1 MTVEEGWRGGKL
13 LTWKVEEW
21 IMNQGQG
28 GFQKTIE
35 KDDKGMDFLLYGSIK
50 DRKTSLSSPSGYSQ
64 ELQAFRSLDRGLV
77 IL

>member
-1 MTVEEGWRGGKL
+1 VTVEEGWRGGKL

-35 KDDKGMDFLLYGSIK
+35 KDDKGMDFLLYGSIFML
-50 DRKTSLSSPSGYSQ
+50 TS
-64 ELQAFRSLDRGLV
+64 
-77 IL
+77 